1 MNRLRTI
8 VVTLATTVA
17 LVAGAGSAAASETT
31 SFQGDAGHSGGV
43 LDPALDGPLH
53 VLWTQRLAKGLSYPL
68 AADGRVF
75 VVSPAPGDS
84 LVGEVVALD
93 AATGTPLW
101 RRPLPRATDLTY
113 GEDTVYALAQNGV
126 VTALDPATGATRW
139 ADGPAS
145 LDIPGVYMSPVYAGG
160 TIFYVGLTRDEGSAL
175 VALDAHDGTP
185 RWHASFTTYFADAGV
200 AADDQGVYL
209 GNECGFAVGFA
220 YAGVQR
226 WSTRTLCP
234 GEGSGHGEQAVVAD
248 GRALTDFHS
257 GAVLSTTTG
266 AIVDGFERTL
276 GSSAPAFGAGH
287 VAVLSDGGHLTFAD
301 RATLTPT
308 LTYTAD
314 DPDISQLL
322 GQPFF
327 VGDRAFLENNRH
339 HLIGVEA
346 ATATVSADVDLN
358 VQLAAP
364 NDPPMPDSGGIA
376 VGGGVIAVATTDG
389 RVVGVTGAGGP
400 TPPGTGPTTA
410 PPPPVPTPVPPGGA
424 PGAAPI
430 PVATPKPAH
439 AASASVALPAAARR
453 VTVHA
458 ARLGLLRRRGLTLTI
473 AGARPGATADAVV
486 RAGGKVV
493 WHARAR
499 VPRSGRVRLAEK
511 GRAIRAKAAR
521 LEVRVSAAH
530 AKTLVVRRTLR

>member
-1 MNRLRTI
+1 MNRIRTI
-8 VVTLATTVA
+8 VVTLATAVA
-17 LVAGAGSAAASETT
+17 LVTGAGAAASETT
-31 SFQGDAGHSGGV
+31 SYQGDAGHSGGV

-68 AADGRVF
+68 AAGGRVF

-101 RRPLPRATDLTY
+101 RQSLPMATDLTY
-113 GEDTVYALAQNGV
+113 GEGTLY
-126 VTALDPATGATRW
+126 ALDPATGATRW
-139 ADGPAS
+139 AKGPTS
-145 LDIPGVYMSPVYAGG
+145 LDITRVYTPPVYADG
-160 TIFYVGLTRDEGSAL
+160 TILYVGLTGDEGSAL
-175 VALDAHDGTP
+175 VALGAQDGML
-185 RWHASFTTYFADAGV
+185 RWHMSFTTYFAEAGV

-209 GNECGFAVGFA
+209 GNECGFAFA
-220 YAGVQR
+220 YTYAGVLR
-226 WSTRTLCP
+226 WSTRTLCA
-234 GEGSGHGEQAVVAD
+234 GEGSGFGEQAVVAD

-314 DPDISQLL
+314 DPDISQIL

-339 HLIGVEA
+339 HLIGVDA

-400 TPPGTGPTTA
+400 TPAGTGPTTV
-410 PPPPVPTPVPPGGA
+410 PPPPVAPPVPPGGA
-424 PGAAPI
+424 PDAAPF
-430 PVATPKPAH
+430 PVATPQPAH
-439 AASASVALPAAARR
+439 AASAPVALPAAASR

-458 ARLGLLRRRGLTLTI
+458 TRLGLLRRRGLTLTI

-486 RAGGKVV
+486 RAGSKVV
-493 WHARAR
+493 WHARAH